1 MIFAGFSSI
10 LMVLRRRAEGWL
22 PVELLALWLM
32 VGFSLSALLFSF
44 LPILLVQLG
53 VSENAAW
60 RASSAA
66 LGLLLLAWL
75 VGVPAAARRM
85 GAGAQ
90 APRAT
95 AVGRVVGG
103 LVMLTQLASAFGLGA
118 GRRPGL
124 YLLGVVWLLVSAAG
138 PLVVFVAQQRVS
150 RGGEDS

>member
-1 MIFAGFSSI
+1 VTTMPAQDALLTAAEISMIFAGFSSI

-90 APRAT
+90 APRAP
-95 AVGRVVGG
+95 ARQRLRPGRRAPSRPVPAGCRV
-103 LVMLTQLASAFGLGA
+103 APGLGGRAA
-118 GRRPGL
+118 GRLRG
-124 YLLGVVWLLVSAAG
+124 AAARFSG
-138 PLVVFVAQQRVS
+138 R
-150 RGGEDS
+150 